1 MKDQKMPLLSPIQIA
16 SLTSRIMAKSLG
28 AGATSSLLQ
37 QAAVATAAK
46 VQAPQITAF
55 VDTRTSESI
64 SKQKNNFTSHLKERL
79 DQEIIGQHESF
90 SQLLLRKIRE
100 KGMDNAE
107 CYTKANVDR
116 RVFSKIISN
125 DTYRPKKRTII
136 SFAIALEL
144 SLDETKEL
152 LMKAELALSDNVN
165 FDLIIKH
172 FITHQIYD
180 FFLINEVLLEYEQ
193 PLLSD

>member
-1 MKDQKMPLLSPIQIA
+1 MPLLSPIQIA

>member
-1 MKDQKMPLLSPIQIA
+1 MPLLTPIQIA
-16 SLTSRIMAKSLG
+16 SLTSRIIAKSLA
-28 AGATSSLLQ
+28 AGATSSILE
-37 QAAVATAAK
+37 QATVATADK
-46 VQAPQITAF
+46 IQSTKITAF

-64 SKQKNNFTSHLKERL
+64 SKQKNNFTSHLKEQL
-79 DQEIIGQHESF
+79 DQEIIDQHENF

-100 KGMDNAE
+100 KEMDNAE

-125 DTYRPKKRTII
+125 DAYRPKKRTII

-165 FDLIIKH
+165 FDLIIQH
-172 FITHQIYD
+172 FITNQIYD

-193 PLLSD
+193 PLLNE

>member
-1 MKDQKMPLLSPIQIA
+1 
-16 SLTSRIMAKSLG
+16 
-28 AGATSSLLQ
+28 
-37 QAAVATAAK
+37 
-46 VQAPQITAF
+46 
-55 VDTRTSESI
+55 
-64 SKQKNNFTSHLKERL
+64 
-79 DQEIIGQHESF
+79 
-90 SQLLLRKIRE
+90 
-100 KGMDNAE
+100 MDNAE

-125 DTYRPKKRTII
+125 DAYRPKKRTII
-136 SFAIALEL
+136 SFAIALEM

-172 FITHQIYD
+172 FITNQIYD

-193 PLLSD
+193 PLLNE

>member
-1 MKDQKMPLLSPIQIA
+1 MPLLTPNQIA
-16 SLTSRIMAKSLG
+16 SLTSRIIAKSLA

-37 QAAVATAAK
+37 QATVATSAK
-46 VQAPQITAF
+46 VQSTQITAF
-55 VDTRTSESI
+55 VEKGTSESI
-64 SKQKNNFTSHLKERL
+64 SKQKNTFRSHLKEQL
-79 DQEIIGQHESF
+79 EQEIIGQHETF

-125 DTYRPKKRTII
+125 DAYRPKKRTII
-136 SFAIALEL
+136 SFAIALEM

-172 FITHQIYD
+172 FITNQIYD

-193 PLLSD
+193 PLLNE

>member
-1 MKDQKMPLLSPIQIA
+1 MPLITPIQLSSI
-16 SLTSRIMAKSLG
+16 TSRILTQNLARSVS
-28 AGATSSLLQ
+28 SSLLQ
-37 QAAVATAAK
+37 QATIAGSTTLNTSKIK
-46 VQAPQITAF
+46 VSVTKLSSEQIK
-55 VDTRTSESI
+55 EE
-64 SKQKNNFTSHLKERL
+64 LKK
-79 DQEIIGQHESF
+79 EIVHDHETF
-90 SQLLLRKIRE
+90 SQVLLRKIRE

-125 DTYRPKKRTII
+125 DSYRPKKRTIL
-136 SFAIALEL
+136 SLAIALEL
-144 SLDETKEL
+144 SLEETNEL

>member
-1 MKDQKMPLLSPIQIA
+1 MPLLSLIQIA

-55 VDTRTSESI
+55 VEKRTSESI
-64 SKQKNNFTSHLKERL
+64 SKHKNNFSSLLKEQL
-79 DQEIIGQHESF
+79 DQEIIGHHETF

-125 DTYRPKKRTII
+125 DAYRPKKRTII

-165 FDLIIKH
+165 FDLIIQH
-172 FITHQIYD
+172 FITNQIYD

-193 PLLSD
+193 PLLNE

>member
-1 MKDQKMPLLSPIQIA
+1 MPLLTPSQISSFA
-16 SLTSRIMAKSLG
+16 NSLMAKSL
-28 AGATSSLLQ
+28 ASSPSLLLQ
-37 QAAVATAAK
+37 QASVVTAAK
-46 VQAPQITAF
+46 IQSSQISAE
-55 VDTRTSESI
+55 VAKRASESI
-64 SKQKNNFTSHLKERL
+64 SKQKNNYSSHLRAQLEQ
-79 DQEIIGQHESF
+79 DIIGPHETF

-125 DTYRPKKRTII
+125 DSYRPKKRTII

-144 SLDETKEL
+144 NFEETCEL

-172 FITHQIYD
+172 FITNRIYD
-180 FFLINEVLLEYEQ
+180 FFLINEVLMEFEQ
-193 PLLSD
+193 PLLNE

>member
-1 MKDQKMPLLSPIQIA
+1 MPLLTSIQIA
-16 SLTSRIMAKSLG
+16 SLTSRIIAKSLT
-28 AGATSSLLQ
+28 AGATSSILE
-37 QAAVATAAK
+37 QATVATAAK
-46 VQAPQITAF
+46 VQSPQITAF
-55 VDTRTSESI
+55 VEKGTSASI
-64 SKQKNNFTSHLKERL
+64 SKQKNTFRSHLKEQL
-79 DQEIIGQHESF
+79 EQEIIGQHETF

-172 FITHQIYD
+172 FITNQIYD

-193 PLLSD
+193 PLLNE

>member
-1 MKDQKMPLLSPIQIA
+1 MPLLTSIQIA
-16 SLTSRIMAKSLG
+16 SLTSRIIAKSLT
-28 AGATSSLLQ
+28 AGATSSILE
-37 QAAVATAAK
+37 QATVATADK
-46 VQAPQITAF
+46 IQSTKITAF

-64 SKQKNNFTSHLKERL
+64 SKQKNNFTSHLKDQL

-125 DTYRPKKRTII
+125 NTYRPKKRTII

-172 FITHQIYD
+172 FITNQIYD

-193 PLLSD
+193 PLLNE